1 MALLSKSPS
10 MAALEVSAPLS
21 PPPDASALSAQ
32 EQRDVM
38 KAVSR
43 HLLPVC
49 WLSALLAY
57 LDRANLS
64 FAALQMNDDLGARLH
79 TRWRCITPCAVAD
92 ATRLHTR
99 THAQASRPRCTA
111 SARASSSA
119 RACPVHAATHSY
131 ARA

>member
-10 MAALEVSAPLS
+10 MAALEVSAPS
-21 PPPDASALSAQ
+21 APPDASALSTQ
-32 EQRDVM
+32 EQREVM

-64 FAALQMNDDLGARLH
+64 FAALQMNDDLGARCCFVALGA
-79 TRWRCITPCAVAD
+79 CITD
-92 ATRLHTR
+92 
-99 THAQASRPRCTA
+99 
-111 SARASSSA
+111 
-119 RACPVHAATHSY
+119 
-131 ARA
+131 